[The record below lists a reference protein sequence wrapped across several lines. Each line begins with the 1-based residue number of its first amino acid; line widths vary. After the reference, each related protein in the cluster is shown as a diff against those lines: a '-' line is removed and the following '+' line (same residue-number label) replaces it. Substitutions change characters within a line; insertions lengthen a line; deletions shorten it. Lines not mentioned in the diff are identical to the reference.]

1 MSITPRASLNVRT
14 SERGAVLIHV
24 AISLLGLIAFSTFVV
39 DYGVLWAAR
48 RQAQNAADAAAL
60 AGAISMGFVDMEDQD
75 LARQSALVVAGE
87 NAVWGEAPDVTPADV
102 TFPVCPP
109 GSPGAGT
116 NACIRVD
123 VFRNQRADGNPLPT
137 FFGRLLGIDEQGV
150 RATATAQVLFGDS
163 TDCVKPFAIPDRWL
177 EARDDQGAVGWS
189 EEDDFERYDR
199 QSGAVLAPADYYEA
213 PGAPGGTYGP
223 NGTGFT
229 RDSTALGGSDHGR
242 YMVLKSGGP
251 ADAIA
256 PGWYHPV
263 VINAEE
269 GPGGANYRDNIAT
282 CDPTV
287 IGPGTVLQSEPG
299 NMVGPTAQGMRD
311 LIALDP
317 TATWNPNLYGPG
329 LGGVSGGCM
338 ASGACAISPRLVAI
352 PAFNPDTYD
361 AGRASGRIDIH
372 VTKVL
377 GFFVERMNGN
387 EVGGYITTY
396 PSSAYEGTSA
406 TPGAAFVISI
416 ALVR

>member
-1 MSITPRASLNVRT
+1 MSSKPRSSLNLSA

-24 AISLLGLIAFSTFVV
+24 VISLLGLIAFSTLVI

-60 AGAISMGFVDMEDQD
+60 AGAVSMAFVDMEDQD
-75 LARQSALVVAGE
+75 LARDSALVVAGE
-87 NAVWGEAPDVTPADV
+87 NGVWGEAPDVTPADV

-123 VFRNQRADGNPLPT
+123 VFRNQRANGNPLPT
-137 FFGRLLGIDEQGV
+137 FFGRLLDIAEQGV
-150 RATATAQVLFGDS
+150 RATATANVMFGDS
-163 TDCVKPFAIPDRWL
+163 TDCVKPFAIADKWL
-177 EARDDQGAVGWS
+177 EGRDDLGAPGWS
-189 EEDDFERYDR
+189 EEDTFERYDR
-199 QSGAVLAPADYYEA
+199 KTGAVLDPADYYEA
-213 PGAPGGTYGP
+213 PGAPGGMYGP

-229 RDSTALGGSDHGR
+229 RDSTEVGGSDHGR

-251 ADAIA
+251 QDAIA

-263 VINAEE
+263 VINPDE
-269 GPGGANYRDNIAT
+269 GPGGANYRENIAE

-299 NMVGPTAQGMRD
+299 NMVGPTSQGIRD

-317 TATWNPNLYGPG
+317 HAKWDPNLYGPG

-372 VTKVL
+372 VVKVL
-377 GFFVERMNGN
+377 GFFVAEMNGN
-387 EVGGYITTY
+387 EVGGYLTTY
-396 PSSAYEGTSA
+396 PSAPRAGTSS
-406 TPGAAFVISI
+406 TPGAAFVVSI

>member
-1 MSITPRASLNVRT
+1 MSITPRSSLNLSS

-24 AISLLGLIAFSTFVV
+24 AISLLGLIAFSTLVI

-60 AGAISMGFVDMEDQD
+60 AGAVSMAFVDMEDQD
-75 LARQSALVVAGE
+75 LARQSALVVAAE
-87 NAVWGEAPDVTPADV
+87 NGVWGEAPDVTPADV

-137 FFGRLLGIDEQGV
+137 FFGRLLDITEQGV
-150 RATATAQVLFGDS
+150 RATATAVVMFGDS
-163 TDCVKPFAIPDRWL
+163 TDCVKPFAIADKWL
-177 EARDDQGAVGWS
+177 ELRNDQGAPGWS
-189 EEDDFERYDR
+189 EEDTFERYDR
-199 QSGAVLAPADYYEA
+199 KTGAVLDPADYYEA

-229 RDSTALGGSDHGR
+229 RDSTSLGGSDHGR

-251 ADAIA
+251 QSAIA

-263 VINAEE
+263 VINPDE
-269 GPGGANYRDNIAT
+269 GPGGANYRENIAE

-287 IGPGTVLQSEPG
+287 IGPGTVLQTEPG
-299 NMVGPTAQGMRD
+299 NMVGPTAQGMRE
-311 LIALDP
+311 LIARDP
-317 TATWNPNLYGPG
+317 HAKWDPNLYGPG

-352 PAFNPDTYD
+352 PAFNTDVYE
-361 AGRASGRIDIH
+361 AGRASGRIDIQ
-372 VTKVL
+372 VVKVL
-377 GFFVERMNGN
+377 GFFVAEMQGN

-396 PSSAYEGTSA
+396 PSAPRAGTSS
-406 TPGAAFVISI
+406 TPGAAFVVSI